1 MGRQVAQSGDGT
13 NIHTTV
19 YDVNHIFYP
28 LDIENRDFY
37 SYCGVKFCCFC
48 DESLKTHCSCLLI
61 SLMVTLIFDEITF
74 GSAYVPIDFLEC

>member
-19 YDVNHIFYP
+19 YDVNHILYP

-37 SYCGVKFCCFC
+37 SYCGVNFAVSVMK
-48 DESLKTHCSCLLI
+48 
-61 SLMVTLIFDEITF
+61 V
-74 GSAYVPIDFLEC
+74 